1 MVEKEITLTIIPLD
15 LFLIRKAL
23 EEFSPSD
30 EERQRRT
37 DLLTW
42 MHTDWDKQVE
52 KRKKMTKEE
61 LIMKIRE
68 NAQGCKAP
76 CARDIVQWTYE
87 LEELVKNDV

>member
-1 MVEKEITLTIIPLD
+1 MVEKEITLTITPLD

-30 EERQRRT
+30 EECQRRT

-42 MHTDWDKQVE
+42 IHTDWDEQVE
-52 KRKKMTKEE
+52 EREKMTKEE
-61 LIMKIRE
+61 LIIRIRE
-68 NAQGCKAP
+68 NAMGCKAP
-76 CARDIVQWTYE
+76 CAREIVQWTHE